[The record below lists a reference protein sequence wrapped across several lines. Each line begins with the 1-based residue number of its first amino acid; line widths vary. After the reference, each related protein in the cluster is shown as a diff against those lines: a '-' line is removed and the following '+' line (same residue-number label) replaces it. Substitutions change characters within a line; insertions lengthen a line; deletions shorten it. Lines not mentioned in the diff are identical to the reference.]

1 MAPNTFPS
9 LAKAGGNYIN
19 AGLAKMDAILNG
31 YDEGIMLS
39 VDGFVS
45 EGSGE
50 NIFIVRDGAIITPPD
65 SLSLL
70 PGITRNSIIQLARDQ
85 EFQVEEKL
93 IPREALYL
101 ADEVFFTGTA
111 AEITPIR
118 SIDKHTIGAGR
129 RGPVT
134 EALQKAYF
142 RILKDGEDPYG
153 WLRPVEVASV
163 QA

>member
-1 MAPNTFPS
+1 
-9 LAKAGGNYIN
+9 
-19 AGLAKMDAILNG
+19 MDAVLNG

-70 PGITRNSIIQLARDQ
+70 PGITRSSIIQLARDHGL
-85 EFQVEEKL
+85 QVEEKL

-134 EALQKAYF
+134 ETLQKSYF

-163 QA
+163 QV